1 MKTINPIE
9 AKLQQLRQDWK
20 IYPGRREVIEVVA
33 KSLKRQLKDLKDFKE
48 REQLVKKILL

>member
-33 KSLKRQLKDLKDFKE
+33 KSLKRKLKDLKDFKE
-48 REQLVKKILL
+48 RERMTKETLL

>member
-1 MKTINPIE
+1 MKTNPIE

-48 REQLVKKILL
+48 RERLAKKTLL